1 MRCTP
6 VSRNS
11 TQRASV
17 TVCSRGAH
25 PELNAD
31 LASLDPVLYHLV
43 STHTKFP
50 PSQLRFL
57 TPLDFD
63 TSDFFPAVLAM
74 AEIGGALYGIPR
86 NIDLLLHYRT
96 DGTASAPRTVCRR
109 RPGGRRRW
117 HYDEVH
123 RFFPAM
129 PR

>member
-11 TQRASV
+11 SGQRASV

-43 STHTKFP
+43 STHTKYP
-50 PSQLRFL
+50 PSQLRFI

-74 AEIGGALYGIPR
+74 AEIGGALYGISR
-86 NIDLLLHYRT
+86 NIDLRLLHYRT
-96 DGTASAPRTVCRR
+96 DGMDDAPATWDDPRR
-109 RPGGRRRW
+109 
-117 HYDEVH
+117 H
-123 RFFPAM
+123 RAEQ
-129 PR
+129 